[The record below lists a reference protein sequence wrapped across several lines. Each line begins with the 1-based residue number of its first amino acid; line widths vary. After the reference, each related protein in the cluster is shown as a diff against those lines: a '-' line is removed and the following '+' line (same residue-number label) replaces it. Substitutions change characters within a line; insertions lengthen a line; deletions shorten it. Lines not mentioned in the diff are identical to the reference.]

1 MLRLRPY
8 KPSDAAHIAA
18 WVADR
23 DTFSAWCGDKLEWP
37 LTAGSLEKHQA
48 TVAGRDGWL
57 MTALDETGAPMG
69 FFSAIQADYTRN
81 TVHLGTIIV
90 DPARRGQGVG
100 TALLRL
106 ALAYARDILGMER
119 ATLRVFDH
127 NAAAMAC
134 YRRVGFQAV
143 SLERGCFL
151 HGAERW
157 DCWSMETLL

>member
-57 MTALDETGAPMG
+57 MTALDETGAPM
-69 FFSAIQADYTRN
+69 
-81 TVHLGTIIV
+81 
-90 DPARRGQGVG
+90 
-100 TALLRL
+100 
-106 ALAYARDILGMER
+106 
-119 ATLRVFDH
+119 
-127 NAAAMAC
+127 
-134 YRRVGFQAV
+134 
-143 SLERGCFL
+143 
-151 HGAERW
+151 
-157 DCWSMETLL
+157 